1 MSTAR
6 VAAQRRSNAAAWRPY
21 GLTSAIK
28 LAQSRRTVVFA
39 TGVDHSVHLRNEF
52 RRAGVLAEHLDSSTP
67 VDTRERILK
76 QLSVGEIDVVT
87 NCMILTEG
95 WDQPEVSCIIL
106 ARPTKSFG
114 LYRQMV
120 GRGLRPA
127 AGKSDLIVID
137 HAGCVFAHGLPEDP
151 VKWSLREDE
160 RVVNA
165 VHAARGQPGH
175 MPRLTDCPECH
186 AVREEGRPC
195 GVCGWR
201 PQPKPRNVDVIDG
214 ELVRVQRDRTAPA
227 AMSDLNTRRGFYGEL
242 LHIALSRNYA
252 KGWAAYK
259 FRDKFGVLPPWHWNL
274 SVSPKPPS
282 PATLAWVRSR
292 QIAYAK
298 SRQTKP
304 RP

>member
-1 MSTAR
+1 M
-6 VAAQRRSNAAAWRPY
+6 
-21 GLTSAIK
+21 
-28 LAQSRRTVVFA
+28 
-39 TGVDHSVHLRNEF
+39 HLRDEF

-67 VDTRERILK
+67 VDARERILK
-76 QLSVGEIDVVT
+76 QLSIGEIDVIT

-127 AGKSDLIVID
+127 AGKTDLIVID
-137 HAGCVFAHGLPEDP
+137 HAGCVFTHGLPEDP
-151 VKWSLREDE
+151 VEWSLREDE

-175 MPRLTDCPECH
+175 MPELTDCPECH
-186 AVREEGRPC
+186 AVRLGGRPC
-195 GVCGWR
+195 AACGWK
-201 PQPKPRNVDVIDG
+201 PQPKPRYVDVIDG
-214 ELVRVQRDRTAPA
+214 ELVQVHRDRAGPA
-227 AMSDLNTRRGFYGEL
+227 RIWDVDTRRGFYGEL
-242 LHIALSRNYA
+242 LHIELSRNYD
-252 KGWAAYK
+252 KGWAAQK
-259 FRDKFGVLPPWHWNL
+259 FREKLSVFPPWGWNRT
-274 SVSPKPPS
+274 VPPKPPS
-282 PATLAWVRSR
+282 RATLAWVRSR

-298 SRQTKP
+298 SQPPKP